1 MLAPLIKHTRRRGRR
16 GRKKYNKS
24 NRNCISFR
32 LISVCLTN
40 LLTSA
45 LTAQSNTHKTKDLR
59 HKLAH
64 LTPTTPTTMRTVHRN
79 FVPLSRR
86 NFNLPSEFA
95 THRAKMEL
103 NKTRE
108 TIAMRYGYNRRCL
121 SVQMAKSMGRKIKR
135 KVKPKKIDNK
145 IKETRKKPNT
155 IIEKTES
162 TDESRHFHRLPV
174 FMGVPGQWKIASITM
189 KP

>member
-64 LTPTTPTTMRTVHRN
+64 LTPTTPTTMRTPKFCAAFPPQFQFAQRVRHTQ
-79 FVPLSRR
+79 
-86 NFNLPSEFA
+86 SENGIEQ
-95 THRAKMEL
+95 TP
-103 NKTRE
+103 E

-135 KVKPKKIDNK
+135 KVKTKKNK
-145 IKETRKKPNT
+145 K
-155 IIEKTES
+155 
-162 TDESRHFHRLPV
+162 
-174 FMGVPGQWKIASITM
+174 
-189 KP
+189 